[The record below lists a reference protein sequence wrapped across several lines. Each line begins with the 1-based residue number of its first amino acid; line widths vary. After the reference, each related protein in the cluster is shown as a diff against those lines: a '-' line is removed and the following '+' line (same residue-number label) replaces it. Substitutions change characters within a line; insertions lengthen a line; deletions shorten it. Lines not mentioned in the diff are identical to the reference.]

1 MPRYKLT
8 LEYDGRDFVGWQR
21 QDNGT
26 AIQELVE
33 DAIARFSGKSATTI
47 AAGRT
52 DAGVQIKIW
61 VLRRP
66 AARENVA
73 RGGGATPAPSA
84 PPAERSIDANS
95 IDHWYMGRNPG

>member
-33 DAIARFSGKSATTI
+33 DAIARFSGESATT
-47 AAGRT
+47 AS
-52 DAGVQIKIW
+52 
-61 VLRRP
+61 
-66 AARENVA
+66 ARCA
-73 RGGGATPAPSA
+73 IQ
-84 PPAERSIDANS
+84 RSIAS
-95 IDHWYMGRNPG
+95 PTRSTPLRKRSGRYAESS